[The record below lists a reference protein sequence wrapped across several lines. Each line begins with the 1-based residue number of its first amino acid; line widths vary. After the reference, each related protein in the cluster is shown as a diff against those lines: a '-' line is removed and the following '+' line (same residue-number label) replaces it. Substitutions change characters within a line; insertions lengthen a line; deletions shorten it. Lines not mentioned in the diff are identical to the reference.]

1 MHANH
6 TFVHRD
12 VDEGMEDGK
21 FFETNED
28 MAVLQKYYE
37 EVSMDSVEGKGKGEG
52 TEC

>member
-1 MHANH
+1 MHW
-6 TFVHRD
+6 D

-37 EVSMDSVEGKGKGEG
+37 EVSMDSVEGEGKGEG